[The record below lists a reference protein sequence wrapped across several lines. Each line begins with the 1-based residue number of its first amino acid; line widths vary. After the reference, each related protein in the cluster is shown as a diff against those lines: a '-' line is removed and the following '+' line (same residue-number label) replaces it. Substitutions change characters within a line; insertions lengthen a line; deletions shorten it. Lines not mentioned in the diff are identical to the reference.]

1 MSQPLIQIRI
11 TYIHGEVNGAAPNLN
26 VAVNFQLNGAPAVR
40 DNSMEVPFSISAS
53 SVPPFLNITIRGA
66 ALVQGDPKA
75 INSLASDL
83 RSGKPNQV
91 QALAMQY
98 AMLELALISRE
109 LGLPPILPVQP
120 PPPPQQQSNNNIL

>member
-1 MSQPLIQIRI
+1 M
-11 TYIHGEVNGAAPNLN
+11 
-26 VAVNFQLNGAPAVR
+26 
-40 DNSMEVPFSISAS
+40 
-53 SVPPFLNITIRGA
+53 
-66 ALVQGDPKA
+66 VQGDPPKA

-109 LGLPPILPVQP
+109 LGLPPQYFPCSR